1 MTLNVELN
9 PKVTAGLLAQAE
21 ARGLSLEAY
30 VSEVLK
36 ERSREAVAGEQS
48 ADGLLTGFVRS
59 PPSIPRVIGG
69 ASGFRF
75 AGHRRA
81 STHSPVN

>member
-1 MTLNVELN
+1 MGTRLAKKPRRQSRDAVRWETLPRGDGGQAVTLNVELN

-36 ERSREAVAGEQS
+36 ERSREA
-48 ADGLLTGFVRS
+48 
-59 PPSIPRVIGG
+59 
-69 ASGFRF
+69 
-75 AGHRRA
+75 
-81 STHSPVN
+81 

>member
-30 VSEVLK
+30 VSDVLK
-36 ERSREAVAGEQS
+36 ERSREAVAGERP
-48 ADGLLTGFVRS
+48 AGRMGLVELFGPLRGLELEFSRNPSTGR
-59 PPSIPRVIGG
+59 
-69 ASGFRF
+69 
-75 AGHRRA
+75 
-81 STHSPVN
+81 PVDL